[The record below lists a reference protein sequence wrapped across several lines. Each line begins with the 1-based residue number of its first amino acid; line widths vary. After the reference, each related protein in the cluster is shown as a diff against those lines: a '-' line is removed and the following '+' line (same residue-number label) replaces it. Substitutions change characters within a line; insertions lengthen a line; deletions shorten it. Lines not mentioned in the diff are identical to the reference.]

1 MFWTWNDCRSFVGL
15 SAERGNRVKRTWTLS
30 TMFLPF
36 VYRIKAALDSSFSNL
51 DYSPYDGMSLMH
63 MTHSQANFLF
73 VCFFFLL
80 STFLVWTEIVTGFL
94 LYMHTKLGLI
104 QVAALVRSISHMVGV
119 CNRGWGREAAV
130 GLSPLLQFMRP
141 YSPHTSSGGANLS
154 TSVETGLQDSLANK
168 QALAVF
174 KTTLR
179 SVGWIGLRCSLLVR
193 LTRSHNFNFILRCKK
208 SFKESS
214 WLFKTVKISFHK
226 ASQKT
231 GQKYNWLNCTHK
243 WLTSHLDVDHRAIRT
258 NA

>member
-1 MFWTWNDCRSFVGL
+1 MMACR
-15 SAERGNRVKRTWTLS
+15 WC
-30 TMFLPF
+30 
-36 VYRIKAALDSSFSNL
+36 IW
-51 DYSPYDGMSLMH
+51 H
-63 MTHSQANFLF
+63 THRPIFCLF
-73 VCFFFLL
+73 GFFLL

-130 GLSPLLQFMRP
+130 GFSPLLQFMRP

-179 SVGWIGLRCSLLVR
+179 SVGWIGLRCSCLYVWLGH
-193 LTRSHNFNFILRCKK
+193 TISA
-208 SFKESS
+208 SS
-214 WLFKTVKISFHK
+214 
-226 ASQKT
+226 
-231 GQKYNWLNCTHK
+231 
-243 WLTSHLDVDHRAIRT
+243 
-258 NA
+258 